1 MSERQNA
8 SVGID
13 KEPVPSDI
21 SEQPEAAQS
30 QTSSDNVEVESEDQS
45 VANIERIYR

>member
-1 MSERQNA
+1 MSTEHQHA

-13 KEPVPSDI
+13 KQPVSEDI
-21 SEQPEAAQS
+21 SEQPEAPQS
-30 QTSSDNVEVESEDQS
+30 QKSSDDIDSEDHS

>member
-1 MSERQNA
+1 MSAEHQHA

-13 KEPVPSDI
+13 KQPAVEAI
-21 SEQPEAAQS
+21 SEQPEASQS
-30 QTSSDNVEVESEDQS
+30 QTSSDDDESLDLS